1 MMKLAPKQQQ
11 RLLELAN
18 LERAQASAGNSGAG
32 SAAGGR
38 AAGGGA
44 ATGAGS
50 VVANKALTPERAEAD
65 KAAATLKRA
74 RDAAAAAQMAVDD
87 MEAEILRIQ
96 QDERKLKRRNIDNK
110 KQLATEQDPE
120 IRKDLEHD
128 KYTTK
133 SRIAD
138 LMSELQEAH
147 NEIHALRQNRDVH
160 AAKVD
165 QAKSDLEAAERA
177 AEAADAAKTEEPDP
191 VENIT
196 KLRAELQE
204 QAPEAL
210 AVYDEVRGENGV
222 GVARFTGRGC
232 GGCYIQLPPAD
243 QSAVRGAKPEDMP
256 ECPDC
261 GTYLVRGQAD

>member
-1 MMKLAPKQQQ
+1 MTMMKLAPKQQQ
-11 RLLELAN
+11 RLLELAD
-18 LERAQASAGNSGAG
+18 LERAQASAG
-32 SAAGGR
+32 
-38 AAGGGA
+38 AGGGA
-44 ATGAGS
+44 QTSQPA
-50 VVANKALTPERAEAD
+50 VTPEREEAE
-65 KAAATLKRA
+65 KAATKLKRA

-160 AAKVD
+160 GAKID
-165 QAKSDLEAAERA
+165 QAEKELETAKRA
-177 AEAADAAKTEEPDP
+177 ADAADAAKTEQPDP
-191 VENIT
+191 AENIA
-196 KLRAELQE
+196 KLRAELAE
-204 QAPEAL
+204 HAPEAL
-210 AVYDEVRGENGV
+210 AAYDAVREENGV

-243 QSAVRGAKPEDMP
+243 QSAVRGAKPEDLP

-261 GTYLVRGQAD
+261 GTYLVRGESA

>member
-11 RLLELAN
+11 QLLELAD
-18 LERAQASAGNSGAG
+18 LERARASAASAGTQSNQPA
-32 SAAGGR
+32 
-38 AAGGGA
+38 
-44 ATGAGS
+44 
-50 VVANKALTPERAEAD
+50 VTPERAEAE
-65 KAAATLKRA
+65 KAATKLKRA

-160 AAKVD
+160 GAKID
-165 QAKSDLEAAERA
+165 QAEKELEAAKR
-177 AEAADAAKTEEPDP
+177 AADAAKTEQPDP
-191 VENIT
+191 AENIE
-196 KLRAELQE
+196 KLRSELAEH
-204 QAPEAL
+204 APEAL
-210 AVYDEVRGENGV
+210 AAYDSVREENGV

-232 GGCYIQLPPAD
+232 GGCYIQLPPAE
-243 QSAVRGAKPEDMP
+243 QSAVRGAKPEDLP

-261 GTYLVRGQAD
+261 GTYLVRGERD

>member
-18 LERAQASAGNSGAG
+18 LERAQASAANPGAG
-32 SAAGGR
+32 SAT
-38 AAGGGA
+38 GGGA
-44 ATGAGS
+44 ATGAGAGS
-50 VVANKALTPERAEAD
+50 GAANKSVTPERAEAD

-165 QAKSDLEAAERA
+165 QAKSELEAAERA
-177 AEAADAAKTEEPDP
+177 ADAADAVKTEEPDP

-210 AVYDEVRGENGV
+210 AAYDDVRGENGV

-243 QSAVRGAKPEDMP
+243 QSAVRGAKPEVMP

>member
-18 LERAQASAGNSGAG
+18 LERAQASAANSGVG
-32 SAAGGR
+32 S

-44 ATGAGS
+44 ATGAGAGSGAVNKS
-50 VVANKALTPERAEAD
+50 VTPERAEAD

-165 QAKSDLEAAERA
+165 QAKSELEAAERA
-177 AEAADAAKTEEPDP
+177 ADAADAVKTEEPDP

-210 AVYDEVRGENGV
+210 AAYDDVRGENGV

-243 QSAVRGAKPEDMP
+243 QSAVRG
-256 ECPDC
+256 
-261 GTYLVRGQAD
+261 

>member
-1 MMKLAPKQQQ
+1 MKLAPKQQQ

-32 SAAGGR
+32 SAAGG
-38 AAGGGA
+38 GA
-44 ATGAGS
+44 ATGAGAGS
-50 VVANKALTPERAEAD
+50 GAANKASTPERAEAD

-147 NEIHALRQNRDVH
+147 NEIHALRSNLDVH
-160 AAKVD
+160 GARVSESERK
-165 QAKSDLEAAERA
+165 LEMLRRA
-177 AEAADAAKTEEPDP
+177 AEAAQEAADNQPDP
-191 VENIT
+191 AVRIAD
-196 KLRAELQE
+196 LRE
-204 QAPEAL
+204 QLPSDAL
-210 AVYDEVRGENGV
+210 AEYDAQRQENGV
-222 GVARFTGRGC
+222 GAAQFKGNRAC
-232 GGCYIQLPPAD
+232 GGCFIVLPPVD
-243 QSAVRGAKPEDMP
+243 KSAVRNAPADELP
-256 ECPDC
+256 QCSDC
-261 GTYLVRGQAD
+261 GSYLVRLA

>member
-11 RLLELAN
+11 QLLELAN
-18 LERAQASAGNSGAG
+18 LERAQASAGAQAG
-32 SAAGGR
+32 SGDT
-38 AAGGGA
+38 
-44 ATGAGS
+44 ATRKS
-50 VVANKALTPERAEAD
+50 VTPERAEAD
-65 KAAATLKRA
+65 KAASKLKRA

-160 AAKVD
+160 GAKVD
-165 QAKSDLEAAERA
+165 QAKNELEAAERA
-177 AEAADAAKTEEPDP
+177 ADAADAVKTEEPDP
-191 VENIT
+191 LENIT

-210 AVYDEVRGENGV
+210 AAYDEVRGENGV

-243 QSAVRGAKPEDMP
+243 QSAVRGAKPDVVP

-261 GTYLVRGQAD
+261 GTFLVRGQAE